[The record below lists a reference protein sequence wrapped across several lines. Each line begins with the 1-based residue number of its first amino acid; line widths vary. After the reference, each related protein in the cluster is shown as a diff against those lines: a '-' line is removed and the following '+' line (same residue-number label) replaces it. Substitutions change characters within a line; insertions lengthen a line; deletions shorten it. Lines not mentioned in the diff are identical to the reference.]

1 MFQRV
6 MTNLKAFAT
15 NDEGATAIEIGLIAG
30 LIFLAIV
37 TSINGFADNMGIMY
51 NEINAAVEN
60 AIS

>member
-1 MFQRV
+1 MLQRL
-6 MTNLKAFAT
+6 TETIGSFAK
-15 NDEGATAIEIGLIAG
+15 NDVGATAIEYGLIAG

-37 TSINGFADNMGIMY
+37 TSVNGFADNMGILY